1 MSLSSTKTSSSSS
14 STTAT
19 SSLLAELHSNL
30 LVMSET
36 ITKAIN
42 DVYTLILG
50 ENFKSS
56 SPEARNNQRYLI
68 LPEQEFSS
76 DALPPLAPSWIR

>member
-1 MSLSSTKTSSSSS
+1 
-14 STTAT
+14 
-19 SSLLAELHSNL
+19 
-30 LVMSET
+30 MSET

>member
-1 MSLSSTKTSSSSS
+1 MSLSSTKSSS
-14 STTAT
+14 STTT
-19 SSLLAELHSNL
+19 TTSLLAELHSNL